1 MTSETETKLREIVRS
16 VLELPATH
24 DVTRASQLSVETW
37 DSLAHVSLMLAL
49 ESEFG
54 VTIDIADQL
63 DLTSYSAIQLYLD
76 DTDRG

>member
-16 VLELPATH
+16 VLHLSASD
-24 DVTRASQLSVETW
+24 DVSRASQLTIPAW

-49 ESEFG
+49 ESEFD

-63 DLTSYSAIQLYLD
+63 DLTSFGAIHLYLD
-76 DTDRG
+76 ENDRG